1 MDFNLTQEQRDIQK
15 AAQEFAKGEFDPDQ
29 ILEYDRNQE
38 FPRALVKKAGSLGF
52 LGVHYPEAYGGQGLG
67 ILDNALVVEAFCRQ
81 DSGVGAAA
89 GFSDLGSEIIL
100 DWGSEDQKERVLPSV
115 AAGENVLTAAVLED
129 GYALAPLKTKAL
141 EESEGY
147 RVDGEKS
154 FVTLGD
160 FAQHMIVVCQA
171 GNQNPRAQTVF
182 LVEKETSGVEVASM
196 GEKVG
201 LRMLPVS
208 RVVLA
213 EVKVPWENRIG
224 AENRAQEALSAFLDK
239 VRIEA
244 GAMGV
249 GIAQGALDLAL
260 DYSKKREQFGRAIVS
275 FDAIRNKLANMCV
288 DLEMARLMV
297 YKAAWTIDCS
307 KPDRRCILMSKAVGT
322 SAALRAANDALQIY
336 GGYGYMTEGQIEH
349 FYRDAKALSLFLE
362 HTQTQKNLLADELA
376 GRK

>member
-1 MDFNLTQEQRDIQK
+1 
-15 AAQEFAKGEFDPDQ
+15 
-29 ILEYDRNQE
+29 
-38 FPRALVKKAGSLGF
+38 
-52 LGVHYPEAYGGQGLG
+52 
-67 ILDNALVVEAFCRQ
+67 
-81 DSGVGAAA
+81 
-89 GFSDLGSEIIL
+89 
-100 DWGSEDQKERVLPSV
+100 
-115 AAGENVLTAAVLED
+115 
-129 GYALAPLKTKAL
+129 
-141 EESEGY
+141 
-147 RVDGEKS
+147 
-154 FVTLGD
+154 
-160 FAQHMIVVCQA
+160 MIVVCQA
-171 GNQNPRAQTVF
+171 GSQDPYAQTAF
-182 LVEKETSGVEVASM
+182 LVEKETSGVGIASM
-196 GEKVG
+196 GEKLG

-224 AENRAQEALSAFLDK
+224 AENRAREALSAFLDK

-288 DLEMARLMV
+288 DLEMARLIV
-297 YKAAWTIDCS
+297 YKAAWTVDCG

-322 SAALRAANDALQIY
+322 SAALRGANDALQIY

-362 HTQTQKNLLADELA
+362 HTQTQKNLLADELG
-376 GRK
+376 GRR